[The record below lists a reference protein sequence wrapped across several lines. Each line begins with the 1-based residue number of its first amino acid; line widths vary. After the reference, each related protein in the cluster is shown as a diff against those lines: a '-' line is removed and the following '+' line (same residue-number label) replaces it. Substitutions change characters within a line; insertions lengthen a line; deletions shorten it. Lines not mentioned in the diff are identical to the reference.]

1 MDEKIEKM
9 RSMASL
15 EEEHA
20 IRLEGESLE
29 LGDAVVYGLVGSIAH
44 DSKKHAGIYRTI
56 AALLERGNLAIP
68 ESQADEFASRLK
80 KHIEVETKMR
90 AGVIAMLNGEGDD
103 RVRFLLSE
111 ILSDEERHHRF
122 LSNLLETI
130 IERDTISDEDIW
142 NMIWRDVESHGA
154 PPDHYV

>member
-1 MDEKIEKM
+1 
-9 RSMASL
+9 
-15 EEEHA
+15 
-20 IRLEGESLE
+20 
-29 LGDAVVYGLVGSIAH
+29 
-44 DSKKHAGIYRTI
+44 
-56 AALLERGNLAIP
+56 
-68 ESQADEFASRLK
+68 
-80 KHIEVETKMR
+80 
-90 AGVIAMLNGEGDD
+90 
-103 RVRFLLSE
+103 VRFLLSE

>member
-9 RSMASL
+9 ESMASL

-20 IRLEGESLE
+20 LRLEGESMG
-29 LGDAVVYGLVGSIAH
+29 LGDAAVNGLVASIAH
-44 DSKKHAGIYRTI
+44 DSKKHAGLYRTI
-56 AALLERGNLAIP
+56 SALLERGDLAIP
-68 ESQADEFASRLK
+68 ESQADEFASSLE
-80 KHIEVETKMR
+80 KHIEVEQRMR
-90 AGVIAMLNGEGDD
+90 DEVRALLKSEEDE

-122 LSNLLETI
+122 LRNLMGAI

-142 NMIWRDVESHGA
+142 NMIWKDVESHGA
-154 PPDHYV
+154 PPDYEV